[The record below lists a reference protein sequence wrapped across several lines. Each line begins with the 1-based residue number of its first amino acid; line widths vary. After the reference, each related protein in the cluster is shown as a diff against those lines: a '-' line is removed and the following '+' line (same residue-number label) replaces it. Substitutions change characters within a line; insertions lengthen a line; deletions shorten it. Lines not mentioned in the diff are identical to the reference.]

1 VIKCTN
7 LAPFPQAF
15 PILRTLNLSLPV
27 QFPDFMTE
35 GNDLRRKMEDWE
47 MRKLRLQRLE
57 AGSVVAG
64 WGQ

>member
-1 VIKCTN
+1 
-7 LAPFPQAF
+7 
-15 PILRTLNLSLPV
+15 LPV